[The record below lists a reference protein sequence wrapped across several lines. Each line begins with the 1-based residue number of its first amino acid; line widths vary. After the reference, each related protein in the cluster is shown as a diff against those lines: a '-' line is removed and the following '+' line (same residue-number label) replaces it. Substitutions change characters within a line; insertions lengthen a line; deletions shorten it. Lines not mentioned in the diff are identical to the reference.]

1 MAFQSITK
9 THMTTR
15 KIPVCPCGARSS
27 DLVNRSRAD
36 EEGLTTGISPK
47 AKWNLSEA
55 NRVKCDSW
63 STLTSEDLLFCLLL
77 LLLCL
82 PLHLPPLSLPPM
94 VTSCL
99 VSSSLVEKPSRQGIP
114 VSTASQRGS

>member
-82 PLHLPPLSLPPM
+82 PFLPWKEASGR
-94 VTSCL
+94 
-99 VSSSLVEKPSRQGIP
+99 EKALRKEPGKREKIVAHSK
-114 VSTASQRGS
+114 